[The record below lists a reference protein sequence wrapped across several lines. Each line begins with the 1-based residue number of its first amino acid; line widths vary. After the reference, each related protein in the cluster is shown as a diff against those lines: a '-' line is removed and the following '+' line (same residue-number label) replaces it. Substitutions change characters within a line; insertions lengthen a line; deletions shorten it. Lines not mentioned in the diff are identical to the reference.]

1 MEEFNRTLLN
11 DFILMGI
18 TDHHW
23 LQKFLFAF
31 VLLFYLLDICGN
43 LTIVSL
49 VVRDPSLQSPMYFL
63 LANLSFVDM
72 LFSSVTVPK
81 MMVGFFMENTISVKG
96 CITQMYFF
104 HVLGCIE
111 GVLLA
116 VMGYDR
122 YVAVCHPLQYIIIM
136 GRSTCIQLV
145 LASWFTGVTYSL
157 FNSIMTSQLP
167 FCNNRKVKHFLCDV
181 KPVMKLACKD
191 IHVNELT
198 VALVSGFLSI
208 IDFSLTMLSYVYII
222 THVLKIRSSEG
233 RSKIF
238 STCSSHLILVFL
250 FYGTAMCTYL
260 GPTSETSLEK
270 DKIAAILFTV
280 ITPTLNPIIYTLR
293 NKEARNSVRK
303 LIKRSNILRILLAKW
318 VYIQSR

>member
-18 TDHHW
+18 TDHPW
-23 LQKFLFAF
+23 LQKFLFSF

-49 VVRDPSLQSPMYFL
+49 VVRDPSLQSPIYFL

-81 MMVGFFMENTISVKG
+81 MMVGFFLENTISVKG
-96 CITQMYFF
+96 CITQMFFF

-250 FYGTAMCTYL
+250 FFGTAMCTYL

-293 NKEARNSVRK
+293 NKEVRNSVRK
-303 LIKRSNILRILLAKW
+303 LVKRSNILRILLAK
-318 VYIQSR
+318 